1 MCMYFLCTF
10 TYQRDVNWTCFAS
23 DQSCGDNAEWRAC
36 AEPCPRTCHNN
47 HRADKACSKLCQPG
61 CQCQPGFV
69 LADGA
74 CIEQTRCPIENSAK
88 KKRRKKQSDGSS
100 SEKTAMSMQQLNLD
114 VFLELSKR
122 LSSNDDDDSSSRDRR
137 QLTNRRRRDR
147 RRGKMTSSNADVSDT
162 VVNTQS
168 SQNTQ
173 LRSVESSELL
183 TSDTSSFS
191 EAASRDTKI
200 PQTDDSRQNRRREQ
214 RLEQGRRRNDD
225 DDDDA
230 AANFEQLTANDR
242 RLPASERSQR
252 NSAASIKGRRT
263 FDQLERNS
271 YS

>member
-1 MCMYFLCTF
+1 
-10 TYQRDVNWTCFAS
+10 
-23 DQSCGDNAEWRAC
+23 
-36 AEPCPRTCHNN
+36 
-47 HRADKACSKLCQPG
+47 
-61 CQCQPGFV
+61 
-69 LADGA
+69 
-74 CIEQTRCPIENSAK
+74 
-88 KKRRKKQSDGSS
+88 
-100 SEKTAMSMQQLNLD
+100 MSMQQLNLD

-147 RRGKMTSSNADVSDT
+147 RLGKMTSSNADVSDT
-162 VVNTQS
+162 VVNTQN

-173 LRSVESSELL
+173 LRSVGSSELL
-183 TSDTSSFS
+183 TSDTFSLS
-191 EAASRDTKI
+191 EAASRDTRI
-200 PQTDDSRQNRRREQ
+200 PQTDGARQHRGREQ
-214 RLEQGRRRNDD
+214 RLEQGRRRND

-263 FDQLERNS
+263 FEQLERNS

>member
-1 MCMYFLCTF
+1 MFQPKTMALL
-10 TYQRDVNWTCFAS
+10 RGLFAKDS
-23 DQSCGDNAEWRAC
+23 EGRVYL
-36 AEPCPRTCHNN
+36 R
-47 HRADKACSKLCQPG
+47 
-61 CQCQPGFV
+61 
-69 LADGA
+69 LADVAPEG
-74 CIEQTRCPIENSAK
+74 E
-88 KKRRKKQSDGSS
+88 
-100 SEKTAMSMQQLNLD
+100 
-114 VFLELSKR
+114 
-122 LSSNDDDDSSSRDRR
+122 
-137 QLTNRRRRDR
+137 LTN
-147 RRGKMTSSNADVSDT
+147 A
-162 VVNTQS
+162 VNTQS

-263 FDQLERNS
+263 FEQLERNS